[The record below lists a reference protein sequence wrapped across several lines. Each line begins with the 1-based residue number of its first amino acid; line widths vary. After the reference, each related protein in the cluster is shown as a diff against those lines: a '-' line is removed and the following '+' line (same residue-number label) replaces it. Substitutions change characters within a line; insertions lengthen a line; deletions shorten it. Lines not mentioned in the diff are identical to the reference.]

1 MGKRGRTAVGVQNAR
16 WLAEAELL
24 ADNPDISDIEMVE
37 ELKKRGIITT
47 RQTVHADRQND
58 LESMTLN
65 DIKET
70 KSGMIKEIDTL
81 IEIAYNRATTG
92 EGDALKAMD
101 KYDKLFNT
109 KAKVLIA
116 FEQAKLAKTSSER
129 PVYNISVGKPVLYN
143 TKNLRKEN
151 KKDEKDEKD
160 IE

>member
-1 MGKRGRTAVGVQNAR
+1 MGKRGRTIVGVQNAR

-24 ADNPDISDIEMVE
+24 ANNPDISDIEMVE
-37 ELKKRGIITT
+37 ELKNRGIETT

-70 KSGMIKEIDTL
+70 KSAMIRELDVLID
-81 IEIAYNRATTG
+81 IAYNKARAGGT
-92 EGDALKAMD
+92 DALRAMD

-109 KAKVLIA
+109 KAKVLVA
-116 FEQAKLAKTSSER
+116 FEQAKLSKKSSER
-129 PVYNISVGKPVLYN
+129 PIYNISVGKPILYIN
-143 TKNLRKEN
+143 KREKKEN
-151 KKDEKDEKD
+151 EKTKEI